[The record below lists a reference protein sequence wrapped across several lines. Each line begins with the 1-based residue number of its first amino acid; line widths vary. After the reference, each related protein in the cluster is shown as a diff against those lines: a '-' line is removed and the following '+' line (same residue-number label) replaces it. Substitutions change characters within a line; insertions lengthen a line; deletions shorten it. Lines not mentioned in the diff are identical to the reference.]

1 MIPVRAKPVKIGEA
15 WMELDVGQTAFREA
29 KVTEEMVRGYAE
41 ITGDYNPLHFD
52 EDFTSRTRFGQLM
65 AQGGITTGL
74 LHAMVAMDMP
84 GPGTVFMNQRWDFP
98 RPVYIGDTIRAKG
111 TVKSVHPTR
120 PIAEIE
126 FSVKNQDGETVLEGG
141 ATVYQAEPRT

>member
-1 MIPVRAKPVKIGEA
+1 
-15 WMELDVGQTAFREA
+15 MELGVGQTSFREA
-29 KVTEEMVRGYAE
+29 KVSPEMVRGYAE

-52 EDFTSRTRFGQLM
+52 EDFTSRTRFGRLM

-84 GPGTVFMNQRWDFP
+84 GHGTVFMKQRWDFP

-120 PIAEIE
+120 PIADIE
-126 FSVKNQDGETVLEGG
+126 FSITNQDGETVLVGE